1 MSSFL
6 LRLLSVGIVAL
17 AVSCANKPYP
27 VMFHMESDSHGE
39 GGLKFSRP
47 FKGKYYD
54 VTPFASTQ
62 MFKQYA
68 SFVNPDGSYGAQ
80 FLVEDEWR
88 MRIQQLTT
96 AKKGKTILPTVN
108 GLGMERMLIDK
119 PITDGILVIWS
130 GLNGYDLKMINE
142 SIDAANIAIE
152 KPRFLDDDPRP
163 RPKINKPKNT
173 SNDLIRH
180 QKASPDQA
188 VNEIPEG

>member
-1 MSSFL
+1 MNSFL
-6 LRLLSVGIVAL
+6 LRLLSVGIAAL

-27 VMFHMESDSHGE
+27 VMFHMESDLQGE
-39 GGLKFSRP
+39 GGLRFSRP

-54 VTPFASTQ
+54 VTPFVSTK

-108 GLGMERMLIDK
+108 GLGMERMVIDR

-152 KPRFLDDDPRP
+152 KPRFLDKNPRP

-180 QKASPDQA
+180 RRSPAEQTEI
-188 VNEIPEG
+188 EIPEG